1 MPQQTA
7 AEYSP
12 GEEIASVATHGL
24 GVVLSGAG
32 CALLIVFAS
41 LYGDAWHVVSA
52 AIYGVTLVVLYAAS
66 TVYHAVHV
74 SSPRAKRV
82 AQLVDHSAIYLLI
95 AGTYTPFTLVTLRG
109 PWGWSLFG
117 IDLEPRRRRRRGR
130 VRSGRTGRG
139 LPRRWSTSP
148 WAGSSWSRI
157 RPLIGDAARPGLW
170 LLFGGGLIYTIGT
183 SSTCS
188 RSATCTPSGTSSCSA
203 AASAISSRSSS
214 TCVPGRP

>member
-117 IDLEPRRRRRRGR
+117 TIWSLAVAGVAVEWLWASRPRAASALVYLAMGWI
-130 VRSGRTGRG
+130 VVV
-139 LPRRWSTSP
+139 
-148 WAGSSWSRI
+148 AA
-157 RPLIGDAARPGLW
+157 RPLMATLPEPGLW
-170 LLFGGGLIYTIGT
+170 LLFGGGLIYSIGT
-183 SSTCS
+183 IFYGIKVRYMHAVWHLFVLGGSICHFL
-188 RSATCTPSGTSSCSA
+188 AVVLYV
-203 AASAISSRSSS
+203 
-214 TCVPGRP
+214 VPGRP